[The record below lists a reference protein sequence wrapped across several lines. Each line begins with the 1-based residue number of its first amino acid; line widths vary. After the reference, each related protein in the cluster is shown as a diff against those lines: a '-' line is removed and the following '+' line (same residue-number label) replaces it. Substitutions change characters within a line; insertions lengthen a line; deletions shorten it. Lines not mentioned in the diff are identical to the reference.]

1 MQRSG
6 SGGVSIIHGIAAGW
20 PSIADAPDHSRYTPR
35 AAAIPAPVIRKPFPA
50 IPRGGHVSDA
60 VLTNTQMLKLLLE
73 LSTNDGFRERFEE
86 KPAAALV
93 ELGVPHEVVINMD
106 AKCLAPMRLAD
117 KAAFQEAHQQMVDSV
132 VVEAH
137 SMVIPNR
144 LKFGSSK

>member
-1 MQRSG
+1 M
-6 SGGVSIIHGIAAGW
+6 
-20 PSIADAPDHSRYTPR
+20 
-35 AAAIPAPVIRKPFPA
+35 
-50 IPRGGHVSDA
+50 SDA

-93 ELGVPHEVVINMD
+93 ELGVPHEVVVNMD

-117 KAAFQEAHQQMVDSV
+117 KAAFQEAHQQMVDAV

-144 LKFGSSK
+144 LRFGSSK